1 MRSHLLQLLD
11 DVSDDEI
18 NQGHG
23 PALTNAIDHVNGEA
37 PLRALVPNP
46 ALQDADVVAA
56 GQAGSFATPSV
67 RMTSTSTSHDLTLD
81 NAHFGGRVPPCE
93 TKQRLIYGALQL
105 ALVRL
110 AWRLTSSWKSRS
122 TDS

>member
-1 MRSHLLQLLD
+1 MLIVSKCKGAIVRTTKANSKDSAQLLD

-46 ALQDADVVAA
+46 AQQDADVVAA

-67 RMTSTSTSHDLTLD
+67 RMTSTSTSHELTLD
-81 NAHFGGRVPPCE
+81 NAHFGGRVPPCRE
-93 TKQRLIYGALQL
+93 KRIN
-105 ALVRL
+105 
-110 AWRLTSSWKSRS
+110 
-122 TDS
+122 

>member
-1 MRSHLLQLLD
+1 MCVLRQAHGHAITPAQLLD

-46 ALQDADVVAA
+46 AQQDADVVAA

-81 NAHFGGRVPPCE
+81 NAHFGGRVPP
-93 TKQRLIYGALQL
+93 
-105 ALVRL
+105 
-110 AWRLTSSWKSRS
+110 WREKRIN
-122 TDS
+122 

>member
-18 NQGHG
+18 NKGHG

-37 PLRALVPNP
+37 PLRALVPHP
-46 ALQDADVVAA
+46 AQQDADVVAT

-67 RMTSTSTSHDLTLD
+67 RMTSTSTSHHLTLD
-81 NAHFGGRVPPCE
+81 NAHLGGRVPP
-93 TKQRLIYGALQL
+93 
-105 ALVRL
+105 
-110 AWRLTSSWKSRS
+110 WREKRIN
-122 TDS
+122 

>member
-46 ALQDADVVAA
+46 AQQDADVVAA

-81 NAHFGGRVPPCE
+81 NAHFGGRVPP
-93 TKQRLIYGALQL
+93 
-105 ALVRL
+105 
-110 AWRLTSSWKSRS
+110 WREKRIIDACIVPSVCTSRIQS
-122 TDS
+122 